1 MRWFYLLSMVV
12 LAMVISGFA
21 WTQYQAADAQAQARF
36 YGLSLACGLCCAWP
50 LAVGAGGWWLR
61 KFVSE
66 GWRPSL
72 APKSKQEEL

>member
-1 MRWFYLLSMVV
+1 MKWFYLVSMAV
-12 LAMVISGFA
+12 LALVVSSYTL
-21 WTQYQAADAQAQARF
+21 TQIQAANPRDAARF
-36 YGLSLACGLCCAWP
+36 YGLALSCGVCCIWP

-72 APKSKQEEL
+72 APRPKQEEL